1 MFAEKMVELGSRRS
15 TIREI
20 FEYGK
25 KRAAVVGRENIFDFS
40 IGNPNVPAPQAVTD
54 EIVRLAQ
61 TEDAAMLHGYT
72 SAQGDAGVRER
83 IAEAINQAHGTS
95 FQGDNLYMTVGAAA
109 SLCICFKAIAEA
121 GDEFITFAPFFPE
134 YKVFVEGTGAKLFV
148 VPADIKHLRSLRR
161 C

>member
-61 TEDAAMLHGYT
+61 TEDAAMLHG
-72 SAQGDAGVRER
+72 
-83 IAEAINQAHGTS
+83 
-95 FQGDNLYMTVGAAA
+95 
-109 SLCICFKAIAEA
+109 
-121 GDEFITFAPFFPE
+121 
-134 YKVFVEGTGAKLFV
+134 
-148 VPADIKHLRSLRR
+148 
-161 C
+161 